1 MRSTVLFGGLSVRI
15 VLDASGGDHAPQA
28 TVAGA
33 IAAARA
39 WGDQIILVGD
49 EASIRAELAKHD
61 TSNLDLPVVDAPEM
75 K

>member
-1 MRSTVLFGGLSVRI
+1 MRI

-39 WGDQIILVGD
+39 TQDQIILVGN
-49 EASIRAELAKHD
+49 EQAIRAELAKHD
-61 TSNLDLPVVDAPEM
+61 TTNLDLPVVNAPEII
-75 K
+75 